1 MEEEED
7 EGDEAKPRSM
17 STSYPGTSAAA
28 ALFRG
33 AELDDEP
40 AGGSA
45 ISEAGSA
52 EPNAAS
58 FYLFQLPTT
67 LPLKGKLPQ
76 TASGPARSGRGA
88 GKGME
93 HVMSGAEYLAAL
105 AGSGSGSS
113 GGKAPAAAMPGHP
126 GEVSGAK
133 GSPETQMD
141 LSHLGSGQLGEL
153 VVYESGRVA
162 LVIGEHELDVQPGTV
177 CSCEQEVVAVGMPQ
191 IPGGPVDLHRLGKMK
206 ERLVV
211 TPNVDHLLRSRE

>member
-1 MEEEED
+1 
-7 EGDEAKPRSM
+7 
-17 STSYPGTSAAA
+17 
-28 ALFRG
+28 
-33 AELDDEP
+33 
-40 AGGSA
+40 
-45 ISEAGSA
+45 
-52 EPNAAS
+52 
-58 FYLFQLPTT
+58 
-67 LPLKGKLPQ
+67 
-76 TASGPARSGRGA
+76 
-88 GKGME
+88 
-93 HVMSGAEYLAAL
+93 
-105 AGSGSGSS
+105 
-113 GGKAPAAAMPGHP
+113 MPGHP